1 MNNNYEMPKFSQL
14 IDNIDYDFESIDGGE
29 LTCSYDLIYKDKKS
43 GPHCMNI
50 KIESTLTNAKIL
62 SLIESIRLLEFEP
75 EYLRNK
81 EQYYADV
88 KLVDKKVYAILQ
100 RVFDI
105 YVVEELVA
113 TRVKHYPV
121 QDAISAFL
129 Y

>member
-1 MNNNYEMPKFSQL
+1 MNKSYEMPKFSQL

-29 LTCSYDLIYKDKKS
+29 LICSYDLIYKDKKY

-50 KIESTLTNAKIL
+50 KIESTLINAKL
-62 SLIESIRLLEFEP
+62 LAMIEAIRELEFEP
-75 EYLRNK
+75 KYSGNK
-81 EQYYADV
+81 EQYYDDV

-100 RVFDI
+100 SVFDS
-105 YVVEELVA
+105 YVVEEWVA
-113 TRVKHYPV
+113 TKVKHYPV